1 MIVQPCTEL
10 CMFSKDVLRMC
21 YGCFLPDIFSTAD
34 SNDRIET
41 YEILWVGYSKNK
53 EREKMV
59 HTIISQWSKASKWE
73 MLGVCAYEFIGVL
86 LRRRVGVAR
95 LSAAS
100 DSKTSTA

>member
-1 MIVQPCTEL
+1 M
-10 CMFSKDVLRMC
+10 
-21 YGCFLPDIFSTAD
+21 FLPDIFSTAD
-34 SNDRIET
+34 SNDRIEI
-41 YEILWVGYSKNK
+41 YEILRVEYSKNK
-53 EREKMV
+53 ERKEMI

-73 MLGVCAYEFIGVL
+73 MFGVCAYELIGVL